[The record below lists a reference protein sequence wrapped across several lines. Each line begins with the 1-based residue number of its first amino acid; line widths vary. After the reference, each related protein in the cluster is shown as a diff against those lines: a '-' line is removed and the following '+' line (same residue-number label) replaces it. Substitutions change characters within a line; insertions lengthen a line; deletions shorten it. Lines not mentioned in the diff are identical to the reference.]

1 MQKDAKSLYMDLYEI
16 SDENGSFENWMSLVE
31 NNQDKKVVSFFNF
44 GFVFKNYK
52 KYLQGNISLQSFLLT
67 WDIQDTK
74 QTYKSYHNLEALFE
88 IYYILR
94 NTNSKKFDNSIIVVS
109 SSAANYFNSFSQ
121 EKYKALLAELEKRGS
136 HLVEI

>member
-1 MQKDAKSLYMDLYEI
+1 MQKDPKNLYMDLYEI
-16 SDENGSFENWMSLVE
+16 SDENWSFENWMSLVE

-44 GFVFKNYK
+44 GFVLKNYK

-74 QTYKSYHNLEALFE
+74 QTYKSYHNLEAFFE

-109 SSAANYFNSFSQ
+109 SSAANYFKSFSK
-121 EKYKALLAELEKRGS
+121 EKYKALLSELEKKGS